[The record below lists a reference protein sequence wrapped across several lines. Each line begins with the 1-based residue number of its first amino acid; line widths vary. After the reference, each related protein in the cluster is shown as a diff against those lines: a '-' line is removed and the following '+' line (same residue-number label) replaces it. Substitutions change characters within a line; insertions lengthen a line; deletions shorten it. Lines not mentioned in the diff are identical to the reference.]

1 MSLPED
7 ATSSSFTDV
16 QFPDQ
21 LYPVP
26 ATAYFGNPE
35 GGEASQAE
43 GAWDMR
49 QHYLPMQPQ

>member
-1 MSLPED
+1 MSLPEY

>member
-26 ATAYFGNPE
+26 ATAYFSNPE
-35 GGEASQAE
+35 GGVASQGE
-43 GAWDMR
+43 GSG
-49 QHYLPMQPQ
+49 Y